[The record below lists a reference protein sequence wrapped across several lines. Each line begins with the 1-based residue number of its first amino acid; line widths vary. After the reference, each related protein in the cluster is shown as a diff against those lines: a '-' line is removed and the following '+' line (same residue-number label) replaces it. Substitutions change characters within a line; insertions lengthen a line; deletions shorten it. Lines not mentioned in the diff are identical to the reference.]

1 MTPRPPFSADHSH
14 ISWLLLDYFL
24 YQQFSVLDTKMP
36 LSMPPLPSTA
46 NSIAGLEFIGFTHA
60 TATHI
65 YTTYSK
71 HKLPSTSPVADNE
84 DFFSFIHG
92 HIIMINSSK
101 FTGFTDRET
110 MTNLGISED
119 TLNRVLNP
127 KFEGVRGT
135 ESLEY
140 WVEDTVR
147 VNYLPLVRMIERR
160 EERELGE

>member
-1 MTPRPPFSADHSH
+1 
-14 ISWLLLDYFL
+14 
-24 YQQFSVLDTKMP
+24 MP
-36 LSMPPLPSTA
+36 TSIPKLPSVA

-65 YTTYSK
+65 FSTYSK
-71 HKLPSTSPVADNE
+71 YKLPSTIPSADNE

-101 FTGFTDRET
+101 FAGSTDRET

-119 TLNRVLNP
+119 VQNRILDP

-135 ESLEY
+135 GSLEY
-140 WVEDTVR
+140 WIEDTAR
-147 VNYLPLVRMIERR
+147 VNYFTLVRMIERKK
-160 EERELGE
+160 ESEQGL